1 MGLPIAASLSPGLA
15 IGGLWWGMV
24 GGGFPDWLDLRS
36 DFRASLRLRH
46 RGVSHGVL
54 VAALMAIMFG
64 IGLQILSR
72 QPIDAFG
79 IHLEIPDAAV
89 RPWFL
94 CFLAG
99 IVSHLVSDAM
109 THSGIQPFLPA
120 SRVTLRLLPKF
131 LRSRYD
137 GYLDTLLRA
146 ASLLALGLGIAIYI
160 IKF

>member
-15 IGGLWWGMV
+15 LGGLWWGMV

-46 RGVSHGVL
+46 RGVSHSIF
-54 VAALMAIMFG
+54 VAALMSVMFG
-64 IGLQILSR
+64 IALQILSR
-72 QPIDAFG
+72 QPLEAFG
-79 IHLEIPDAAV
+79 LSIEIPSAAV

-99 IVSHLVSDAM
+99 IVSHLVSDTL
-109 THSGIQPFLPA
+109 THSGIQPLLPL

-146 ASLLALGLGIAIYI
+146 SSLLALGIALTIYVVNR
-160 IKF
+160 